1 MNYININDA
10 YSISQALTES
20 NNIYGL
26 NSTNADSHLM
36 KNSEWG
42 AVAYLSQSKYG
53 LNGTNIYIN
62 NVTLNNDSSTPNV
75 YAVTGCAGA
84 TADASEVRTTIS
96 AINARTASNVYT
108 WTQKNGQKASS
119 TGTIYGIY
127 DMSGGTW
134 ERSAGLVANGSSNLT
149 DWGKALMDEV
159 TKTKNDVTTYEGTEY
174 VTVYPSNDSGITDWD
189 TASRNNYAVNTKI
202 YGDAV
207 RETSTAGTG
216 QYSWYSDYSYFP
228 GFDYPFFARG
238 GRWHY
243 TTVAGL
249 FCFAR
254 NNGRSPYDSGFRA
267 VLVAQ

>member
-1 MNYININDA
+1 
-10 YSISQALTES
+10 
-20 NNIYGL
+20 
-26 NSTNADSHLM
+26 M

-108 WTQKNGQKASS
+108 WTQKNGQKAST

-127 DMSGGTW
+127 DMSGGAW
-134 ERSAGLVANGSSNLT
+134 ERSAALVANSHDNLAKY
-149 DWGKALMDEV
+149 GNALISAV
-159 TKTKNDVTTYEGTEY
+159 TKTEGETTIYESTEY
-174 VTVYPSNDSGITDWD
+174 VTVYPSNDSGITNTD
-189 TASRNNYAVNTKI
+189 TASRTNYALNTKI
-202 YGDAV
+202 YGDAI
-207 RETSTAGTG
+207 REISTAGVG
-216 QYSWYSDYSYFP
+216 KFSWYSDYSYFQGYMFP
-228 GFDYPFFARG
+228 TFIRG
-238 GRWHY
+238 GRWDH
-243 TTVAGL
+243 TTGAGL
-249 FCFAR
+249 FCFLR
-254 NNGRSPYDSGFRA
+254 TNGVSTYYDGFHA